1 MKSKNT
7 LLWKI
12 TSPQNSPPSYLF
24 GTMHLWDER
33 AILLMQEVAPIINE
47 VEIFAA
53 ETAIGELNEMSNE
66 VMFLPENKTLAD
78 FFKPKKILKIKRNVK
93 KILAIPYEQIERF
106 QPMVLTNFFAAKAV
120 AEHGQYRIDDML
132 WQFAL
137 SANKPC
143 IGIESVAEQMA
154 IFQKIPLSFQCK
166 QFLDTIK
173 NVGKYSKQYK
183 KMASLYEKG
192 DILALYHHAKASMG
206 KLRKPLVYDR
216 NVLMA
221 DRIANLT
228 SEKTA
233 FVAIGAGH
241 LAGQKG
247 VIHLLRKKGFL
258 VETLCN

>member
-12 TSPQNSPPSYLF
+12 TSSQNPIPSYLF

-33 AILLMQEVAPIINE
+33 AILLMEKVAPFINDA
-47 VEIFAA
+47 EIFAA

-78 FFKPKKILKIKRNVK
+78 FFKPKKIIKIKRNVK

-120 AEHGQYRIDDML
+120 AGHGQYRIDDML

-137 SANKPC
+137 SADKPC

-166 QFLDTIK
+166 QFLDTVK
-173 NVGKYSKQYK
+173 NVGKHSKQYK

-192 DILALYHHAKASMG
+192 DILALYNHAKASMG

-216 NVLMA
+216 NILMA
-221 DRIANLT
+221 NRIADLT
-228 SEKTA
+228 NEKTA

-258 VETLCN
+258 VETLE